1 MMLMTVLIVFY
12 VVTYFKQKL
21 IFMGI
26 VLFLGDLKK
35 KKSIFHLMFTLL
47 NKCFINV
54 KNING
59 FFIVKKI
66 GCE

>member
-1 MMLMTVLIVFY
+1 MLMTVLIVFY

-35 KKSIFHLMFTLL
+35 ITFPFNVYIAKQMFYQ
-47 NKCFINV
+47 C
-54 KNING
+54 
-59 FFIVKKI
+59 
-66 GCE
+66 

>member
-1 MMLMTVLIVFY
+1 MLMTVLIVFY

-35 KKSIFHLMFTLL
+35 KINFPFNVYIAKQMFYQ
-47 NKCFINV
+47 C
-54 KNING
+54 
-59 FFIVKKI
+59 
-66 GCE
+66 

>member
-26 VLFLGDLKK
+26 VLFLGDFK